1 MADAAVGAMSPG
13 GGKLTRRLGE
23 SLSDGSHRFNEKQ
36 KTKRMATME
45 SERRKRLAMLMAA
58 VEKHPE
64 NETFRDMLKI
74 AMEEPAGSSGPT
86 I

>member
-1 MADAAVGAMSPG
+1 MSPAG
-13 GGKLTRRLGE
+13 GELTRRLAE

-45 SERRKRLAMLMAA
+45 SERRKREAMLMAA

-64 NETFRDMLKI
+64 NETLRGMLKI
-74 AMEEPAGSSGPT
+74 AMEEPAGSSDPT